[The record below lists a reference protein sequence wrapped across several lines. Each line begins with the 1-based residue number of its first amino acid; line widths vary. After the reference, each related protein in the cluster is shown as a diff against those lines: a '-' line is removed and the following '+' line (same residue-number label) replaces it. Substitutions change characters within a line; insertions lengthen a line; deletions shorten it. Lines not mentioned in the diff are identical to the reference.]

1 MELHMPRLPGARL
14 AAAALLAATA
24 LSCSDASAPSGANR
38 ANPTT
43 APLAQSAT
51 KQGPTLTPQASGT
64 TARLIGVHAVNQNV
78 AWVSGDGGTFAVT
91 TDGGATWHPG
101 VVPGAEALQFRD
113 VQGVSATEAYLL
125 SIGTGS
131 DSRIYHTTDGGASW
145 DLQFQ
150 NEDPDAFYDCFAFW
164 TPNRGFAY
172 SDGVDGRFPVIRTTD
187 GETWQ
192 DIGDN
197 LPAAQEGEFAFA
209 SSGTCTAAQGGKRGW
224 IGTGGLGDARILA
237 TTDGGDTWT
246 AYSTPIVQGDP
257 GGGSGIF
264 TIDFRDPHRGILA
277 GGDLVR
283 EAEVLPNVARTDDGG
298 ATWELATPFPFGTV
312 FGLSYVNKSG
322 LPAVFAVARGGVA
335 WSPDEGDTWNELP
348 DFLDFWAVSFANQ
361 HAGWMVGGGGRIVKI
376 SF

>member
-1 MELHMPRLPGARL
+1 MEVPMPRAAATL
-14 AAAALLAATA
+14 AAAALLAATG
-24 LSCSDASAPSGANR
+24 LSCSDASNPSS
-38 ANPTT
+38 PTT
-43 APLAQSAT
+43 ANLAQSAT
-51 KQGPTLTPQASGT
+51 KRGPTLTPQASGT
-64 TARLIGVHAVNQNV
+64 TARLIGVHAVNQSV
-78 AWVSGDGGTFAVT
+78 AWVSGVDGTFAVT

-113 VQGVSATEAYLL
+113 VEGVSATEAYLL
-125 SIGTGS
+125 SIGFGS
-131 DSRIYHTTDGGASW
+131 DSRIYHTTDGGESW

-150 NEDPDAFYDCFAFW
+150 NTNPDAFYDCFAFW

-172 SDGVDGRFPVIRTTD
+172 SDGVNGRFPVIRTTD

-197 LPAAQEGEFAFA
+197 LPAAQPGEVSFA

-224 IGTGGLGDARILA
+224 IGTGGPGDARILA
-237 TTDGGDTWT
+237 TTDGGDSWT
-246 AYSTPIVQGDP
+246 AFPTPIVQGAP
-257 GGGSGIF
+257 EGASGIF
-264 TIDFRDPHRGILA
+264 TIDFRDPHRGLLA

-283 EAEVLPNVARTDDGG
+283 ESEVLPNVARTSDGG

-348 DFLDFWAVSFANQ
+348 EFLDFWAVSFATK
-361 HAGWMVGGGGRIVKI
+361 HAGWMVGGEGRIVMI

>member
-1 MELHMPRLPGARL
+1 MPRAHASRL
-14 AAAALLAATA
+14 AAAALLAATG
-24 LSCSDASAPSGANR
+24 LSCTDDSNPSSPSTAN
-38 ANPTT
+38 
-43 APLAQSAT
+43 LAQMAT
-51 KQGPTLTPQASGT
+51 KRGPTLTPQTSGT

-78 AWVSGDGGTFAVT
+78 AWVSGVDGTFAVT
-91 TDGGATWHPG
+91 TDGGATWHAG

-113 VQGVSATEAYLL
+113 VEGVSAMEAYLL
-125 SIGTGS
+125 SIGSGS
-131 DSRIYHTTDGGASW
+131 DSRIYHTTDGGESW

-150 NEDPDAFYDCFAFW
+150 NADPDAFYDCFAFW

-172 SDGVDGRFPVIRTTD
+172 SDGVNGRFPVIRTTD

-197 LPAAQEGEFAFA
+197 LPAAQPGEFAFA

-237 TTDGGDTWT
+237 TTDGGDSWA
-246 AYSTPIVQGDP
+246 AYPTPIVQGAP
-257 GGGSGIF
+257 EGASGIF
-264 TIDFRDPHRGILA
+264 TIDFRDPNRGILA

-283 EAEVLPNVARTDDGG
+283 ESEVLPNVARTRDGG

-312 FGLSYVNKSG
+312 FGLSYVSKAG

-335 WSPDEGDTWNELP
+335 WSPDEGDAWHELP

-361 HAGWMVGGGGRIVKI
+361 HAGWMVGGEGRIVKI